1 MSEYIPDKWVIVDY
15 GQDYIYEDRYAV
27 LAGWWGN
34 FVTSD
39 SWKRS
44 SPLVKWEIRE
54 NEIHVRT
61 FSGSVYKLHK
71 GTEGVTMLTQS
82 LINQA
87 SLTVIDEW
95 EKIIKIAKEN
105 SDV

>member
-1 MSEYIPDKWVIVDY
+1 MSYTPDRFVVIDY
-15 GQDYIYEDRYAV
+15 GNKYEQEDRYAI

-34 FVTSD
+34 FVTPD

-44 SPLVKWEIRE
+44 SPVVKWEIKE
-54 NEIHVRT
+54 DAIHVRT
-61 FSGSVYKLHK
+61 FSGSVYKLYK
-71 GTEGVTMLTQS
+71 GAEGTTMLTQS

-95 EKIIKIAKEN
+95 EEILKIAKEN
-105 SDV
+105 SDD

>member
-44 SPLVKWEIRE
+44 SPIVKWEMETGKI
-54 NEIHVRT
+54 VAT
-61 FSGSVYKLHK
+61 TSSGSKYILVE
-71 GTEGVTMLTQS
+71 GSIGVTMLTAS
-82 LINQA
+82 LIAQA
-87 SLTVIDEW
+87 SLTVVDEW
-95 EKIIKIAKEN
+95 NDVLEIAKGG
-105 SDV
+105 SYV